1 MKKILKVF
9 TLLLTV
15 FLLTGCMK
23 MRMNFEVGP
32 DKSVRSSMEL
42 LIEESALQASQMT
55 KEDFVQQM
63 EDEILSSPEG
73 QNAKVTAID
82 EMIDASQWVGVRI
95 EGLTSTVDE
104 MGINIQE
111 ETIDGKDCLVLRLPL
126 ENLSQQMN
134 SEFSQTAGYSV
145 DKMKALGLEMVMN
158 IKMPGDVESNVGT
171 VDGQNVTIDLLE
183 LASQPPQENEIVI
196 SSAKEASMDMIYV
209 FVGIGILVVIGFI
222 ALILKNK
229 KKTKQNM
236 IEEHTDSK
244 TQDNTS
250 TETITQDHSDENN
263 G

>member
-1 MKKILKVF
+1 
-9 TLLLTV
+9 
-15 FLLTGCMK
+15 MK
-23 MRMNFEVGP
+23 MRMNFEVGS

-183 LASQPPQENEIVI
+183 LASQPPQDDEIVI
-196 SSAKEASMDMIYV
+196 SSAKEASMDMTYV

-244 TQDNTS
+244 TQDNIS

>member
-171 VDGQNVTIDLLE
+171 CLL
-183 LASQPPQENEIVI
+183 
-196 SSAKEASMDMIYV
+196 Y
-209 FVGIGILVVIGFI
+209 
-222 ALILKNK
+222 
-229 KKTKQNM
+229 
-236 IEEHTDSK
+236 
-244 TQDNTS
+244 TS
-250 TETITQDHSDENN
+250 PSPRD
-263 G
+263 

>member
-1 MKKILKVF
+1 
-9 TLLLTV
+9 
-15 FLLTGCMK
+15 
-23 MRMNFEVGP
+23 MNFEVGS

-196 SSAKEASMDMIYV
+196 SSAKEASMDMTYV

-229 KKTKQNM
+229 KKAKQNM

>member
-1 MKKILKVF
+1 
-9 TLLLTV
+9 
-15 FLLTGCMK
+15 
-23 MRMNFEVGP
+23 MRMNFEVSS

-82 EMIDASQWVGVRI
+82 EIIDASQWVGVRI

-158 IKMPGDVESNVGT
+158 IKMPGDVQSNVGT

-183 LASQPPQENEIVI
+183 LASQPPQDDEIVI
-196 SSAKEASMDMIYV
+196 SSAKEASMDMTYV

-250 TETITQDHSDENN
+250 TETITQDHNDENN

>member
-1 MKKILKVF
+1 
-9 TLLLTV
+9 
-15 FLLTGCMK
+15 
-23 MRMNFEVGP
+23 MRMNFEVGS

-158 IKMPGDVESNVGT
+158 IKMPGDVQSNVGT

-196 SSAKEASMDMIYV
+196 SSAKEASMDMTYV

>member
-1 MKKILKVF
+1 
-9 TLLLTV
+9 
-15 FLLTGCMK
+15 
-23 MRMNFEVGP
+23 MRMNFEVGS

-196 SSAKEASMDMIYV
+196 SSAKEASMDMTYV

>member
-23 MRMNFEVGP
+23 MRMNFEVSS

-82 EMIDASQWVGVRI
+82 EIIDASQWVGVRI

-158 IKMPGDVESNVGT
+158 IKMPGDVQSNVGT

-183 LASQPPQENEIVI
+183 LASQPPQDDEIVI
-196 SSAKEASMDMIYV
+196 SSAKEASMDMTYV

>member
-23 MRMNFEVGP
+23 MRMNFEVGS
-32 DKSVRSSMEL
+32 DKNVRSSMEL

-196 SSAKEASMDMIYV
+196 SSAKEASMDMTYV

>member
-23 MRMNFEVGP
+23 MRMNFEVSS

-82 EMIDASQWVGVRI
+82 EIIDASQWVGVRI
-95 EGLTSTVDE
+95 EGLTSTADE

-158 IKMPGDVESNVGT
+158 IKMPGDVQSNVGT

-183 LASQPPQENEIVI
+183 LASQPPQDDEIVI
-196 SSAKEASMDMIYV
+196 SSAKEASMDMTYV

>member
-23 MRMNFEVGP
+23 MRMNFEVSS

-82 EMIDASQWVGVRI
+82 EIIDASQWVGVRI

-183 LASQPPQENEIVI
+183 LASQPPQDDEIVI
-196 SSAKEASMDMIYV
+196 SSAKEASMDMTYV

>member
-23 MRMNFEVGP
+23 MRMNFEVSS

-183 LASQPPQENEIVI
+183 LASQPPQDDEIVI
-196 SSAKEASMDMIYV
+196 SSAKEASMDMTYV

>member
-1 MKKILKVF
+1 
-9 TLLLTV
+9 
-15 FLLTGCMK
+15 MK
-23 MRMNFEVGP
+23 MRMNFEVGS

-126 ENLSQQMN
+126 ENLSQRMN

-158 IKMPGDVESNVGT
+158 IKMPGDVQSNVGT

-196 SSAKEASMDMIYV
+196 SSAKEASMDMTYV

-229 KKTKQNM
+229 KKAKQNM

>member
-1 MKKILKVF
+1 
-9 TLLLTV
+9 
-15 FLLTGCMK
+15 
-23 MRMNFEVGP
+23 
-32 DKSVRSSMEL
+32 
-42 LIEESALQASQMT
+42 
-55 KEDFVQQM
+55 
-63 EDEILSSPEG
+63 
-73 QNAKVTAID
+73 
-82 EMIDASQWVGVRI
+82 MIDASQWVGVRI

-158 IKMPGDVESNVGT
+158 IKMPGDESNVGT

-196 SSAKEASMDMIYV
+196 SSAKEASMDMTYV

>member
-23 MRMNFEVGP
+23 MRMNFEVGS
-32 DKSVRSSMEL
+32 DKNVRSSMEL

-145 DKMKALGLEMVMN
+145 NKMKALGLEMVMN
-158 IKMPGDVESNVGT
+158 IKMPGDVQSNVGT

-196 SSAKEASMDMIYV
+196 SSAKEASMDMTYV

>member
-23 MRMNFEVGP
+23 MRMNFEVSS

-158 IKMPGDVESNVGT
+158 IKMPGDVQSNVGT

-183 LASQPPQENEIVI
+183 LASQPPQDDEIVI
-196 SSAKEASMDMIYV
+196 SSAKEASMDMTYV

>member
-1 MKKILKVF
+1 
-9 TLLLTV
+9 
-15 FLLTGCMK
+15 MK
-23 MRMNFEVGP
+23 MRMNFEVGS

-196 SSAKEASMDMIYV
+196 SSAKEASMDMTYV

>member
-23 MRMNFEVGP
+23 MRMNFEVSS

-104 MGINIQE
+104 MGVNIQE

-183 LASQPPQENEIVI
+183 LASQPPQDDEIVI
-196 SSAKEASMDMIYV
+196 SSAKEASMDMTYV

>member
-1 MKKILKVF
+1 
-9 TLLLTV
+9 
-15 FLLTGCMK
+15 
-23 MRMNFEVGP
+23 MRMNFEVGS

-158 IKMPGDVESNVGT
+158 IKMPGDVQSNVGT

-196 SSAKEASMDMIYV
+196 SSAKEASMDMTYV

-229 KKTKQNM
+229 KKAKQNM

>member
-23 MRMNFEVGP
+23 MRMIFEVSS

-196 SSAKEASMDMIYV
+196 SSAKEASMDMTYV

>member
-23 MRMNFEVGP
+23 MRMNFEVGS
-32 DKSVRSSMEL
+32 DKNVRSSMEL

-145 DKMKALGLEMVMN
+145 NKMKALGLEMVMN
-158 IKMPGDVESNVGT
+158 IKMPGDVQSNVGT

-183 LASQPPQENEIVI
+183 LASQPPQDDEIVI
-196 SSAKEASMDMIYV
+196 SSAKEASMDMTYV

>member
-1 MKKILKVF
+1 
-9 TLLLTV
+9 
-15 FLLTGCMK
+15 
-23 MRMNFEVGP
+23 MRMNFEVGS

>member
-23 MRMNFEVGP
+23 MRMNFEVSS

-82 EMIDASQWVGVRI
+82 EIIDASQWVGVRI

-104 MGINIQE
+104 MGVNIQE

-183 LASQPPQENEIVI
+183 LASQPPQDDEIVI
-196 SSAKEASMDMIYV
+196 SSAKEASMDMTYV

>member
-1 MKKILKVF
+1 
-9 TLLLTV
+9 
-15 FLLTGCMK
+15 
-23 MRMNFEVGP
+23 
-32 DKSVRSSMEL
+32 
-42 LIEESALQASQMT
+42 
-55 KEDFVQQM
+55 
-63 EDEILSSPEG
+63 
-73 QNAKVTAID
+73 
-82 EMIDASQWVGVRI
+82 
-95 EGLTSTVDE
+95 

-158 IKMPGDVESNVGT
+158 IKMPGDVQSNVGT

-196 SSAKEASMDMIYV
+196 SSAKEASMDMTYV

>member
-1 MKKILKVF
+1 
-9 TLLLTV
+9 
-15 FLLTGCMK
+15 
-23 MRMNFEVGP
+23 
-32 DKSVRSSMEL
+32 MEL

-196 SSAKEASMDMIYV
+196 SSAKEASMDMTYV

>member
-1 MKKILKVF
+1 
-9 TLLLTV
+9 
-15 FLLTGCMK
+15 MK
-23 MRMNFEVGP
+23 MRMIFEVSS

-196 SSAKEASMDMIYV
+196 SSAKEASMDMTYV

>member
-1 MKKILKVF
+1 MDTPGIHKPQDGLGSF
-9 TLLLTV
+9 
-15 FLLTGCMK
+15 
-23 MRMNFEVGP
+23 MNTNALNSIYGV
-32 DKSVRSSMEL
+32 DIVL
-42 LIEESALQASQMT
+42 LIAPADEKIGKGDRFIVNRL
-55 KEDFVQQM
+55 KE
-63 EDEILSSPEG
+63 
-73 QNAKVTAID
+73 AD
-82 EMIDASQWVGVRI
+82 EMCIRDRRI
-95 EGLTSTVDE
+95 EALTSTVDE

-196 SSAKEASMDMIYV
+196 SSAKEASMDMTYV

-222 ALILKNK
+222 DVYKRQEYPIL
-229 KKTKQNM
+229 
-236 IEEHTDSK
+236 
-244 TQDNTS
+244 
-250 TETITQDHSDENN
+250 
-263 G
+263 

>member
-82 EMIDASQWVGVRI
+82 DRCIS
-95 EGLTSTVDE
+95 
-104 MGINIQE
+104 MGWCAYRRINI
-111 ETIDGKDCLVLRLPL
+111 
-126 ENLSQQMN
+126 
-134 SEFSQTAGYSV
+134 
-145 DKMKALGLEMVMN
+145 
-158 IKMPGDVESNVGT
+158 
-171 VDGQNVTIDLLE
+171 
-183 LASQPPQENEIVI
+183 
-196 SSAKEASMDMIYV
+196 
-209 FVGIGILVVIGFI
+209 
-222 ALILKNK
+222 
-229 KKTKQNM
+229 
-236 IEEHTDSK
+236 
-244 TQDNTS
+244 
-250 TETITQDHSDENN
+250 N

>member
-23 MRMNFEVGP
+23 MRMNFEVSS

-73 QNAKVTAID
+73 KNAKVTAID
-82 EMIDASQWVGVRI
+82 EIIDASQWVGVRI

-158 IKMPGDVESNVGT
+158 IKMPGDVQSNVGT

-183 LASQPPQENEIVI
+183 LASQPPQDDEIVI
-196 SSAKEASMDMIYV
+196 SSAKEASMDMTYV

>member
-23 MRMNFEVGP
+23 MRMNFEVSS

-196 SSAKEASMDMIYV
+196 SSAKEASMDMTYV

>member
-23 MRMNFEVGP
+23 MRMNFEVGS
-32 DKSVRSSMEL
+32 DKSVRSFMEL

-73 QNAKVTAID
+73 QNAKVTAI
-82 EMIDASQWVGVRI
+82 
-95 EGLTSTVDE
+95 DE

-196 SSAKEASMDMIYV
+196 SSAKEASMDMTYV

>member
-1 MKKILKVF
+1 
-9 TLLLTV
+9 
-15 FLLTGCMK
+15 
-23 MRMNFEVGP
+23 MRMNFEVGS

-196 SSAKEASMDMIYV
+196 SSAKEASMDMTYV

-229 KKTKQNM
+229 KKAKQNM

>member
-23 MRMNFEVGP
+23 MRMNFEVSS

-158 IKMPGDVESNVGT
+158 IKMPGDVQSNVGT

-183 LASQPPQENEIVI
+183 LASQPPQDDEIVI
-196 SSAKEASMDMIYV
+196 SSAKEVSMDMTYV

>member
-1 MKKILKVF
+1 
-9 TLLLTV
+9 
-15 FLLTGCMK
+15 MK
-23 MRMNFEVGP
+23 MRMNFEVGS

-42 LIEESALQASQMT
+42 LIEESALQAFQMT

-158 IKMPGDVESNVGT
+158 IKMPGDVQSNVGT

-196 SSAKEASMDMIYV
+196 SSAKEASMDMTYV

>member
-23 MRMNFEVGP
+23 MRMNFEVSS

-145 DKMKALGLEMVMN
+145 NKMKALGLEMVMN
-158 IKMPGDVESNVGT
+158 IKMPGDVQSNVGT

-196 SSAKEASMDMIYV
+196 SSAKEASMDMTYV

>member
-32 DKSVRSSMEL
+32 DKNVRSSMEL

-111 ETIDGKDCLVLRLPL
+111 ETIDGQDCLVLRLPL

-134 SEFSQTAGYSV
+134 SEFSQAAGYSV

-158 IKMPGDVESNVGT
+158 IKMPGDVQSNVGT

-196 SSAKEASMDMIYV
+196 SSAKEASMDMTYV